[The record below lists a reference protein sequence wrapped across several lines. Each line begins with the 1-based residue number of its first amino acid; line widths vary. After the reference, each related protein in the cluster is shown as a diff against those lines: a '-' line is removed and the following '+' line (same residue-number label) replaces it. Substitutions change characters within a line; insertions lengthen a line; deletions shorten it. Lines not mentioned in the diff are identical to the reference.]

1 MTTTA
6 KPFLTDIKE
15 LRRRAQEDIDKGAV
29 TPGQEPSAQS
39 NVAVLNQVLASEIVC
54 VLRYQR
60 HYYMAQGIH
69 AEAVKTEFHE
79 HWMSEQ
85 GHVDVVAERI
95 VQLNGQPDFNPSGL
109 LTRATS
115 EYKEG
120 GDSLLSMIKED
131 LVAERVVIMWY
142 GELVRFFGEADP
154 TTRRIMEQILAD
166 EEEHAEDLA
175 SLLADFEHDRMD
187 AQAPIKGGS
196 KNALSGVKN
205 SRAINSGDRSSDAL

>member
-29 TPGQEPSAQS
+29 TPGHEPSAQS
-39 NVAVLNQVLASEIVC
+39 NVGVLNQVLASEIVC

-69 AEAVKTEFHE
+69 AEPVKTEFHE

-85 GHVDVVAERI
+85 GHADVVAERI
-95 VQLNGQPDFNPSGL
+95 VQLNGEPDFNPAGL
-109 LTRATS
+109 LTRAAS
-115 EYKEG
+115 EYKEAG
-120 GDSLLSMIKED
+120 ESLVSMIKED

-142 GELVRFFGEADP
+142 GELVRFFGESDP
-154 TTRRIMEQILAD
+154 TTRRIMEQLLAD

-175 SLLADFEHDRMD
+175 SLLADFEHDGMISHEPGK
-187 AQAPIKGGS
+187 AATKNGGS
-196 KNALSGVKN
+196 GARSGRAL
-205 SRAINSGDRSSDAL
+205 NSGDRSSDAL